1 MIALRSRAAGTLA
14 ADEPPCPAPA
24 LCPSR
29 IRSARRLRPR
39 PDPGRG
45 PGPGSGRSL
54 SRRGA
59 LRRPDRSAGVPA
71 PRGSGRARL
80 EGGRTLAGPEALAAE
95 IRDLRRAF
103 PDWNE
108 RVEAVLVEGD
118 RVATRVVAT
127 GTHRGSFRGIE
138 PTGRR
143 IEIRRLSQFRLRDGR
158 VAAQWSL
165 TDLAA
170 LERQL
175 VD

>member
-1 MIALRSRAAGTLA
+1 MNR
-14 ADEPPCPAPA
+14 PA
-24 LCPSR
+24 LLLPAVVLASVLLAGCGPVL
-29 IRSARRLRPR
+29 IQDEARAREVV
-39 PDPGRG
+39 GRYH
-45 PGPGSGRSL
+45 
-54 SRRGA
+54 A
-59 LRRPDRSAGVPA
+59 EVRSAGRTDLLASLHHEDLVV
-71 PRGSGRARL
+71 RL
-80 EGGRTLAGPEALAAE
+80 EGGRTLEGPEALAAE

-108 RVEAVLVEGD
+108 RLEAVLVEGD

-127 GTHRGSFRGIE
+127 GTHRGAFRGIE